1 MSAVLNLENK
11 AKLMTADELLVMPN
25 TRFGYELIRGK
36 LKEYMPTGMLHGI
49 IATKI
54 GSHLSFFVEEND
66 LGVVLAAETG
76 FNIFQN
82 PDTVRAP
89 DSAFVSK
96 EKLKKYGFTEKFF
109 PAAPDLAVEVVS
121 PSDRKK
127 DIESKVRDYLEAKVK
142 LVWII
147 YPKNKVVAVY
157 RQNNIVSILR
167 ESDTLEGEDV
177 LPNFQLSLEKL
188 FANLPTE

>member
-1 MSAVLNLENK
+1 MSAVLDVENK
-11 AKLMTADELLVMPN
+11 AKLITADELLVMPN
-25 TRFGYELIRGK
+25 TRFGFELVCGE

-49 IATKI
+49 IATRI
-54 GSHLSFFVEEND
+54 GTQLSFFVSENN

-89 DSAFVSK
+89 DSAFIGK
-96 EKLKKYGFTEKFF
+96 EKLKKYGLTEKFF

-121 PSDRKK
+121 PNDRKK
-127 DIESKVRDYLEAKVK
+127 DIESKIKDYLSAGVELIWV
-142 LVWII
+142 I

-157 RQNNIVSILR
+157 RQNNLVSILR
-167 ESDTLEGEDV
+167 ETDTLEGEEI

-188 FANLPTE
+188 FADLPKE